1 MNIHLWSPGF
11 RGTPNGITAFSN
23 ELASGLS
30 SAGHELRLFG
40 KSDAPA
46 FSSTRAFGARILTS
60 CALRRPEH
68 IISAHLNFG
77 PAARWAHTVL
87 GTSYS
92 LVCHGIDVDP
102 ALSPS
107 RRKALRAA
115 DQIIAVSEW
124 TRQRV
129 LDLGGID
136 AARVKVLQNT
146 FDEARFTVGAKP
158 AALLARYGLRPDDK
172 VVLTVGRLDST
183 ERYKGYDR
191 LLRAL
196 PAIQATCGPV
206 RYLLAGR
213 GDDRAR
219 LEVMAR
225 ELGVQGAV
233 TFVGFVPDDEL
244 ADHYR
249 LADVFAM
256 PSTGEGFGIVFLE
269 AMGCGTPVLAGN
281 RDGSI
286 DALDGGRLGLLV
298 NPLDVT
304 AIAHGVNSLLS
315 RQGPGLWFDRNALHE
330 AVSQRFGR
338 VAFRKTLDQLFPW
351 AAA

>member
-11 RGTPNGITAFSN
+11 HSAPNGITAFSN

-40 KSDAPA
+40 KADAPA
-46 FSSTRAFGARILTS
+46 FSSTPAFGARILIS
-60 CALRRPEH
+60 CALHRPDH

-77 PAARWAHTVL
+77 PAVRWAHRAL

-115 DQIIAVSEW
+115 EQIIAVSEW

-136 AARVKVLQNT
+136 PARVKVLPNT

-158 AALLARYGLRPDDK
+158 AALLDRYGLRDDEK
-172 VVLTVGRLDST
+172 VVLTVGRLDSA

-191 LLRAL
+191 VLRAL
-196 PAIQATCGPV
+196 PAIQEACGPV
-206 RYLLAGR
+206 RYLVAGR

-219 LEVMAR
+219 LETMAR
-225 ELGVQGAV
+225 ELGVQDAV
-233 TFVGFVPDDEL
+233 TFTGFVPVDEL

-269 AMGCGTPVLAGN
+269 TMSCGTPVLAGN
-281 RDGSI
+281 RDGSV

-298 NPLDVT
+298 DPLEVT
-304 AIAHGVNSLLS
+304 AIAGGVISLLS
-315 RQGPGLWFDRNALHE
+315 RQGPALWFDRNALHD

-338 VAFRKTLDQLFPW
+338 AVFRKTLDQLFPR

>member
-11 RGTPNGITAFSN
+11 RGTPNGIAAFSN
-23 ELASGLS
+23 ELASGLI
-30 SAGHELRLFG
+30 SAGHVLRLFG
-40 KSDAPA
+40 KADAPA
-46 FSSTRAFGARILTS
+46 LSFTPAFGARILSS
-60 CALRRPEH
+60 CALRRPDH

-77 PAARWAHTVL
+77 PAAHLANRAL
-87 GTSYS
+87 GTSFS

-102 ALSPS
+102 DLSRS

-115 DQIIAVSEW
+115 DQIIVVSEW

-129 LDLGGID
+129 LDLGGMD
-136 AARVKVLQNT
+136 PARVKVLPNT
-146 FDEARFTVGAKP
+146 FDEARFTVGAKSR
-158 AALLARYGLRPDDK
+158 ALLDRYGLRDDEK
-172 VVLTVGRLDST
+172 IVLTVGRLDST

-191 LLRAL
+191 MLQAL
-196 PAIQATCGPV
+196 PAIRDACGPV

-219 LEVMAR
+219 LEAMAR
-225 ELGVQGAV
+225 ELGVQDAV
-233 TFVGFVPDDEL
+233 TFSGFVPDDEL

-269 AMGCGTPVLAGN
+269 AMSCGTPVLGGN
-281 RDGSI
+281 RDGSV

-298 NPLDVT
+298 DPLDVT
-304 AIAHGVNSLLS
+304 EIAGGVSSLLS
-315 RQGPGLWFDRNALHE
+315 RQGPGLWFDRNALHD

-338 VAFRKTLDQLFPW
+338 AVFRKTLDQLFPW